1 MALVLK
7 TYTVPVL
14 AIHSARWPGAKNE
27 YLQFIAQDG
36 DGAKNEYRYLAFL
49 AQDGAGAKNEYLQF
63 LAQDSAGS
71 ICFTGNNILQFE

>member
-36 DGAKNEYRYLAFL
+36 DGAKNEYLPFL
-49 AQDGAGAKNEYLQF
+49 AQDVAGAKNEYLQF

-71 ICFTGNNILQFE
+71 ICFTGNNILQF

>member
-7 TYTVPVL
+7 TYTVL

-27 YLQFIAQDG
+27 YLQFIAQNG
-36 DGAKNEYRYLAFL
+36 DGAKNEYLPFL
-49 AQDGAGAKNEYLQF
+49 AQDVAGAKNEYLQF

-71 ICFTGNNILQFE
+71 ICFTGNNILQFS